1 MDKLST
7 TEINAVLKDV
17 RSSYRLLALYQ
28 KRLFDIVKYTASA
41 YNVSFSSGW
50 AKFGNAVPNG
60 NRASIDRSSW
70 DWLNLYLYEFNLGSI
85 KRDGDSYHFKIVHQA
100 DTGFY
105 DVSKDQKTS
114 IDNVDQFADSSVSS
128 TRLFFVISKNDNGCP
143 KHHILKGNLSSQNQS
158 KFIKGN
164 WLAVPYDLQRFSCQA
179 DTDIVLNEFNT
190 ICKETFG
197 VDLING
203 LKTKKEI
210 IDIINS
216 KYDASLTDNNT
227 NYASISSSKKVWW
240 FTFPTIK
247 LKEDINLLLNR
258 SNSVIWIIVPK
269 ESMND
274 GTFKIR
280 EDNGKVD
287 LEISAD
293 NKLKYLI
300 DVKPGS
306 TEFDFSGFI
315 KGEIQF

>member
-143 KHHILKGNLSSQNQS
+143 KHHILNDNLSSQNQR
-158 KFIKGN
+158 KIIKGN
-164 WLAVPYDLQRFSCQA
+164 WLAVPYDLQRLANQA
-179 DTDIVLNEFNT
+179 DADIVLNEFNI

-210 IDIINS
+210 IGIINS

-240 FTFPTIK
+240 FNVPVSNFN
-247 LKEDINLLLNR
+247 EDVHLLLNTTDR
-258 SNSVIWIIVPK
+258 VIWIMLPK
-269 ESMND
+269 VSINLD
-274 GTFKIR
+274 LFKIR
-280 EDNGKVD
+280 EDNEKVD

-293 NKLKYLI
+293 GDFKFLH
-300 DVKPGS
+300 DVKAGS
-306 TEFDFSGFI
+306 TEFDFSEFMKEDI
-315 KGEIQF
+315 SF